1 MVSCVN
7 RHGREPLCL
16 LGVLPLREEPL
27 PLLRS
32 ALPDPYR
39 SYGLM
44 RQTSSLWPALPSLCA
59 PVFAGCDESLL
70 RRGPSRRYLCASFPR
85 CLDPYPGG
93 VLGAPTHCFPNT
105 IGLPPVPMGS
115 ANREIPLSDFRAGVI
130 SGLQSFTHVQASRFA
145 ATQVAPTAVPISTG
159 QPWRLHPSRTQVVT
173 FLCIGYASRP
183 NGQLTAGGLSP
194 P

>member
-1 MVSCVN
+1 VVSCVN

-130 SGLQSFTHVQASRFA
+130 FRVGPPVARAAPPQIRTSAINTSGSSASRLRC
-145 ATQVAPTAVPISTG
+145 VNRVY
-159 QPWRLHPSRTQVVT
+159 HPGWWESVT
-173 FLCIGYASRP
+173 L
-183 NGQLTAGGLSP
+183 Q
-194 P
+194 